1 MIPLSAV
8 LAGGAIGAV
17 VAFGLGYVLGLKIG
31 WLAGNK
37 AAIANV
43 IAGRAR
49 LVRYRGK

>member
-1 MIPLSAV
+1 MTIGV
-8 LAGGAIGAV
+8 IIGGAAIGAV

-37 AAIANV
+37 AAVQNI
-43 IAGRAR
+43 IAGRAK